1 VLMPDMDGWS
11 VLATLKADAELCSI
25 PVVVVSMMEQQN
37 TAYILGAADYI
48 VKPLSRE
55 RLRLLIDRFCPAGQK
70 HLLVVD
76 DDQDMRKLLRQT
88 LERDGC
94 FIMEAE
100 DGLAALETLKAQK
113 PDLILLD
120 LEMPRMD
127 GLTFAHEVRAHEDWQ
142 TIPIIV
148 ITAKDLSAEMR
159 LSLKGQVERIM
170 EKGRYTRHELMAE
183 IRKLLS
189 RPITAKHAF

>member
-1 VLMPDMDGWS
+1 MDGWS

-37 TAYILGAADYI
+37 TAYVLGAADYI
-48 VKPLSRE
+48 VKPLSRD
-55 RLRLLIDRFCPAGQK
+55 RLRLLVDRFCPAGQK
-70 HLLVVD
+70 YLLLVD
-76 DDQDMRKLLRQT
+76 DDRDMRNLLRQA

-94 FIMEAE
+94 FIVEAD
-100 DGLAALETLKAQK
+100 DGLAALDALKAHR

-148 ITAKDLSAEMR
+148 ITAKDLSAEVR
-159 LSLKGQVERIM
+159 LRLKGNVQRIM
-170 EKGRYTRHELMAE
+170 EKGRYTRNELMAE
-183 IRKLLS
+183 IRRLLTK
-189 RPITAKHAF
+189 PITAKHAF